1 MLRFIM
7 NKETLMAKDG
17 TRRGGARVG
26 AGRPRKQKPEN
37 PETVLQIVTV
47 ADAERNSFPAFNR
60 DLCDAKGAYSLATA
74 EDVYYSVYKFARD
87 NGAEGRVP
95 KELVEL
101 FAVTYSRWVQVE
113 KEISK
118 DGFTAEHPTTGAP
131 CKSPLVDVSNT
142 YSKQAHN
149 YWYSIWS
156 AIKDADPDT
165 DHDDMDT
172 MLD

>member
-1 MLRFIM
+1 
-7 NKETLMAKDG
+7 MAKDG

-37 PETVLQIVTV
+37 PEAVLQIVTV
-47 ADAERNSFPAFNR
+47 NDAERESFPTFNR
-60 DLCDAKGAYSLATA
+60 DLCDAKGAYSLTDA
-74 EDVYYSVYKFARD
+74 ENVYYSVFKFARANSAD
-87 NGAEGRVP
+87 GRVP

-113 KEISK
+113 KDISK
-118 DGFTAEHPTTGAP
+118 EGFTAEHPTTGAP

-156 AIKDADPDT
+156 AIKDAEPDT
-165 DHDDMDT
+165 DHDDMDA

>member
-1 MLRFIM
+1 
-7 NKETLMAKDG
+7 MAKDG

-26 AGRPRKQKPEN
+26 AGRPRKQKSEN

-47 ADAERNSFPAFNR
+47 TDAERSSFPAFSR
-60 DLCDAKGAYSLATA
+60 DLCDAKGAYSLADA
-74 EDVYYSVYKFARD
+74 ENVYYSVYKFARG

-95 KELVEL
+95 KELIEL

-113 KEISK
+113 KDISK

-156 AIKDADPDT
+156 AIKDAEPDT
-165 DHDDMDT
+165 DHDDMDA

>member
-1 MLRFIM
+1 MHFFGIQTRYIPHTFECLFKQNQTIQIFQLIQTKSNGGEQHGKGR
-7 NKETLMAKDG
+7 NQ
-17 TRRGGARVG
+17 TRRRAR
-26 AGRPRKQKPEN
+26 P
-37 PETVLQIVTV
+37 
-47 ADAERNSFPAFNR
+47 FNR
-60 DLCDAKGAYSLATA
+60 DLCDAKGAYSLAAA
-74 EDVYYSVYKFARD
+74 EDVYYSVFKFARN
-87 NGAEGRVP
+87 NGADGRVP

-113 KEISK
+113 KDISK
-118 DGFTAEHPTTGAP
+118 EGFTAEHPTTGAP

-156 AIKDADPDT
+156 AIKDSEPDT
-165 DHDDMDT
+165 DHDDMDA

>member
-1 MLRFIM
+1 
-7 NKETLMAKDG
+7 MAKDG

-47 ADAERNSFPAFNR
+47 TDAERSSFPAFNC
-60 DLCDAKGAYSLATA
+60 DLCDAKGAYSLTDA
-74 EDVYYSVYKFARD
+74 EGVYYSVYKFARD

-113 KEISK
+113 KDISK

-156 AIKDADPDT
+156 AIKDAEPDT
-165 DHDDMDT
+165 DHDDMDA

>member
-1 MLRFIM
+1 
-7 NKETLMAKDG
+7 MAKDG

-47 ADAERNSFPAFNR
+47 TDAERSSFPTFNR
-60 DLCDAKGAYSLATA
+60 DLCDAKGAYSLAAA

-113 KEISK
+113 KDISK
-118 DGFTAEHPTTGAP
+118 EGFTAEHPTTGAP

-156 AIKDADPDT
+156 AIKDAEPDT
-165 DHDDMDT
+165 DHDDMDA